1 MIDVAI
7 EVYEAF
13 AAVMASQNQVPVQ
26 LFLCQ
31 INQESGFNPTITSP
45 AGAVGIA
52 QIVPKWHPGV
62 DPLDPFASLE
72 YAANLMSAHY
82 TQFKRWDLALAAY
95 NAGRRSSAAIQR
107 YSALPRDSELC
118 EGHHGVQCYLS

>member
-62 DPLDPFASLE
+62 DPLDPFA
-72 YAANLMSAHY
+72 
-82 TQFKRWDLALAAY
+82 ALGLCGQSDGCPLCGVQAMGSGARCIQRR
-95 NAGRRSSAAIQR
+95 RRSSAAIQR
-107 YSALPRDSELC
+107 YPAVSRD
-118 EGHHGVQCYLS
+118 

>member
-7 EVYEAF
+7 EVYESF

-62 DPLDPFASLE
+62 DPLDPFASMA

-95 NAGRRSSAAIQR
+95 NAGAGAVQQYNGIPPFPETQNYVKAIMECSAT
-107 YSALPRDSELC
+107 
-118 EGHHGVQCYLS
+118 

>member
-62 DPLDPFASLE
+62 DPLDPFESLE

-95 NAGRRSSAAIQR
+95 NAGAGAVQQYNGIPPFPETQNYVKAIMECSAT
-107 YSALPRDSELC
+107 
-118 EGHHGVQCYLS
+118 